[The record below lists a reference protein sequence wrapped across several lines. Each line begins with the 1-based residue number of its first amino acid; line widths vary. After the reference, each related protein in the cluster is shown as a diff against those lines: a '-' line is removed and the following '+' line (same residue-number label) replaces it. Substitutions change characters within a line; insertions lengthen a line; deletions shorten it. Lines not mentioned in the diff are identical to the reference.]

1 MYLGIQGLNFK
12 RSWVVLHET
21 EDLFIERIINDKE
34 ENSNQYELLNYMLHK
49 LCMIQL
55 GWKLIYEVSDINHL
69 VSKKSGLNVI
79 KIIAN

>member
-34 ENSNQYELLNYMLHK
+34 ENSNQCELLNYMMHK
-49 LCMIQL
+49 LYMIWI
-55 GWKLIYEVSDINHL
+55 GWKLTC
-69 VSKKSGLNVI
+69 KVI
-79 KIIAN
+79 RYQPFGI